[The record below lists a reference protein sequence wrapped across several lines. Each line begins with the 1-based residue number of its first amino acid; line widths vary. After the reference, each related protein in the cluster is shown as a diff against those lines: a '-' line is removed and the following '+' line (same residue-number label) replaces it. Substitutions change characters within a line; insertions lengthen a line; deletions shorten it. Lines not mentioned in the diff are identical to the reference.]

1 MLSHNIGIETHDCG
15 NLDILRENMV
25 ITIEPGIYFNDIL
38 LLDPNINKKELKKYY
53 AIGGIRIEDVVLV
66 QKEGSKVLS
75 NLAK

>member
-1 MLSHNIGIETHDCG
+1 LE
-15 NLDILRENMV
+15 L
-25 ITIEPGIYFNDIL
+25 F
-38 LLDPNINKKELKKYY
+38 NKKELKKYY